1 MKKIIILIMVL
12 SLVLSA
18 CTGNESSSD
27 SSNDTSGT
35 QSTSQDAYGEE
46 EEEQTSDNPVDE
58 NASSETQS
66 NESEDKASDTDAN
79 DKSGYAMPTLP
90 DLDFEGMTF
99 KDDGYEIVEYKSLSD
114 GDTANFKVG
123 GMTMACRFLAIDT
136 PETSGNS
143 GLQPWALA
151 AKAYTQNA
159 LENAEVIILEKD
171 LESDIVDD
179 YGRLLAWIWVDGE
192 LLNYQLVE
200 EGLAWVKYL
209 YGDYKYNPVM
219 ITLES
224 NVQKTKVKIWG
235 QDDPDYD
242 YDDTVKEVT
251 IAEAKAMQTGSTV
264 TLRGVVT
271 NYIGQNAFISD
282 GTASV
287 YIYANKYNYGALDDI
302 GTEIEL
308 TGKIIEYNGLMEVS
322 SILDKKITVISEG
335 NEVVPTEVSIDD
347 IGEAIEGDLI
357 RLTDVTIER
366 IHVADGGGYD
376 IIVYKGDAY
385 TTIRID
391 KYLEDYPDPAGLEPG
406 MLLDVVGSVGQYLE
420 NYQVMICNSDSITF
434 K

>member
-1 MKKIIILIMVL
+1 MKKILLVIMILSMVL
-12 SLVLSA
+12 SGCKSSDGLGATDNDDSISENV
-18 CTGNESSSD
+18 TEDVYENDPSSSEI
-27 SSNDTSGT
+27 SNPELEDES
-35 QSTSQDAYGEE
+35 AYE
-46 EEEQTSDNPVDE
+46 
-58 NASSETQS
+58 
-66 NESEDKASDTDAN
+66 
-79 DKSGYAMPTLP
+79 MPSLP

-179 YGRLLAWIWVDGE
+179 YGRLLAWIWVDGK

-224 NVQKTKVKIWG
+224 KVQKTKVKIWG
-235 QDDPDYD
+235 EDDPNYD
-242 YDDTVKEVT
+242 YDDTVREVS
-251 IAEAKAMQTGSTV
+251 IEEAKAMQTGSTV
-264 TLRGVVT
+264 TIRGVVT
-271 NYIGQNAFISD
+271 NYIGQNAFITD

-322 SILDKKITVISEG
+322 SIVDKKITVISEG
-335 NEVVPTEVSIDD
+335 NEVVPTDVTIDE
-347 IGEAIEGDLI
+347 IGEDIEGDLI

-366 IHVADGGGYD
+366 VHLADGGGYD
-376 IIVYKGDAY
+376 IVVYGDEGY
-385 TTIRID
+385 TSIRID
-391 KYLEDYPDPAGLEPG
+391 KYLEDYPDPEILEKG
-406 MLLDVVGSVGQYLE
+406 MVIDVVGSVGQYME
-420 NYQVMICNSDSITF
+420 NYQVMICNSDAITF